1 MAARAALP
9 DIRAAGGVVWRL
21 RRSDIEVALIHR
33 PRYDDWSLPKGK
45 LLPEETELTAAV
57 REVHEELGS
66 RVAVS
71 RFIGSVAYPVGA
83 VRKRASYWVMG
94 HRDGEFSP
102 NSEVDAVEWHK
113 PTAARDRMSHPVER
127 TIMADFAAV
136 PIPDSVIVLVRHA
149 KAGRRADWRGD
160 DTERPLDNA
169 GRAQAQRLV
178 PFLSA
183 FCPDRIV
190 SAEPVR
196 CVQTVTLFAERHGID
211 VRVDPVFGDVSY
223 LESPSNTETAL
234 LALAKPGKVTVVCS
248 QGDTIPGLIDRLARG
263 VHSSDTKKGAAWVLS
278 IVDGNVVSA
287 DYYEDAA
294 RTAEGPNGR
303 RAPTWSAGALP
314 R

>member
-1 MAARAALP
+1 MPARAALP

-21 RRSDIEVALIHR
+21 RKGQVEVALIHR

-57 REVHEELGS
+57 REVREELGS

-71 RFIGSVAYPVGA
+71 RFIGSVVYPVGA

-94 HRDGEFSP
+94 HLDGEFAP
-102 NSEVDAVEWHK
+102 NSEVDAVEWHR
-113 PTAARDRMSHPVER
+113 PSSARARMSHPVER

-136 PIPDSVIVLVRHA
+136 PTPDSVIVLVRHA

-160 DTERPLDNA
+160 DSQRPLEAA

-178 PFLSA
+178 SFLSV
-183 FCPDRIV
+183 FCPDRVV

-196 CVQTVTLFAERHGID
+196 CLQTVTPFAKRCGIE
-211 VRVDPVFGDVSY
+211 VRIDPVFGDVSY
-223 LESPSNTETAL
+223 LASPSNTETAL

-263 VHSSDTKKGAAWVLS
+263 VHTSDTKKGAAWVLS

-294 RTAEGPNGR
+294 RPAEGPNGR
-303 RAPTWSAGALP
+303 RTPTWSAGALS